1 MNINSAF
8 PSNYLKADDLGKSRP
23 VVTISDVRVE
33 KVGDDEKPI
42 VYFEGKEKGLVLNKT
57 NAATIAELADSS
69 ETDDWNGVRI
79 RLYATKVDFQGRRVL
94 AIRVEE
100 APPVPRAAAVARP
113 VEPPP
118 EPDYVEL
125 ADDEIPFAWI
135 LPFLLPLAA
144 AGLTFV

>member
-1 MNINSAF
+1 MNINTAF

-33 KVGDDEKPI
+33 KVGEDEKPI

-69 ETDDWNGVRI
+69 ETDDWSGVRV

-94 AIRVEE
+94 AIRIEE
-100 APPVPRAAAVARP
+100 APAAPRSVRQP
-113 VEPPP
+113 EPEP
-118 EPDYVEL
+118 EPDFVEVG
-125 ADDEIPFAWI
+125 DDEIPF
-135 LPFLLPLAA
+135 
-144 AGLTFV
+144 